1 MTDPKKIADGLR
13 RYNAWRRNNDEDLT
27 VEMPDPKELGI
38 WIDSAI
44 AVLDA
49 HAENND
55 LAQRVEELEAERD
68 ALRPVCAEAY
78 QMAGALGASVEAP
91 QIDREKVRDAIAQAL
106 GCMIYCCTRSWEAW
120 NVGTMRRD
128 DFILASE
135 DDCILDELTA
145 AVISA
150 IEAKPES
157 GSAS

>member
-55 LAQRVEELEAERD
+55 LAQGVEDGHIKRAWKRFSDEFFRGPD
-68 ALRPVCAEAY
+68 APYPGMIDAFEKHY
-78 QMAGALGASVEAP
+78 GQSWG
-91 QIDREKVRDAIAQAL
+91 DREWRD
-106 GCMIYCCTRSWEAW
+106 EARTW
-120 NVGTMRRD
+120 
-128 DFILASE
+128 AAAWK
-135 DDCILDELTA
+135 A
-145 AVISA
+145 AVHHASRGDSTP
-150 IEAKPES
+150 EA
-157 GSAS
+157 GDCNG